1 MYPQFYELSIFNVN
15 FFMTGF
21 VAVIALVSL
30 PVIIRTAEY
39 NDTVTCEDPDVSNLT
54 ESEVLK

>member
-1 MYPQFYELSIFNVN
+1 MSFDITVN

-21 VAVIALVSL
+21 VVIAVVSW
-30 PVIIRTAEY
+30 PVIICTAEY

>member
-1 MYPQFYELSIFNVN
+1 
-15 FFMTGF
+15 MTGF
-21 VAVIALVSL
+21 VVIALVSL

-39 NDTVTCEDPDVSNLT
+39 NDTVTCEDTVTNLT